1 MKRLNASSGN
11 PTLGLTRYSEKG
23 LKVIEVKRGPIAPL
37 SGLIRE
43 WPRKGR
49 CEERTLLLI
58 FCQVVVLM
66 LPHRSWFAGL
76 FFPPLLKCE
85 AGAGGGVGRG
95 TSGGSDSFTGVS
107 GAALRY

>member
-1 MKRLNASSGN
+1 MKGN

-49 CEERTLLLI
+49 CEEQTLLADI
-58 FCQVVVLM
+58 
-66 LPHRSWFAGL
+66 LPSRHVAASQL
-76 FFPPLLKCE
+76 
-85 AGAGGGVGRG
+85 VRG
-95 TSGGSDSFTGVS
+95 FIVS
-107 GAALRY
+107 SLVEM